1 MMLDTSAPVT
11 ASIEQALIAA
21 GLSDN
26 TVIDAHADMVRAD
39 DFENPAYGEIWQAMC
54 DLRRD
59 GRAVNVVTLRG
70 LGADDPLGGQ
80 SPLEA
85 LRRFE
90 FAGNAPDAAEFA
102 DRIREASLARQIK
115 AHAETL
121 AEQAESGNTPP
132 TALLTAYMPEFDALL
147 TRANGRRKTSFTFA
161 EAADEALEALQADGS
176 DDLIPTGLRDIDN
189 AIGGL
194 GRGRLIVVA
203 GRSSMGKSA
212 VASNIATNIAQAGY
226 DTLIFS
232 LEMSAREWL
241 YRIASARTWAQC
253 QPVPYSKAHRRDLTG
268 EEHEALARELIE
280 AQQMPAI
287 IDDAGGLSMS
297 DIAART
303 RRAASQFREQGKRL
317 GAIIVDHI
325 GKMSV
330 SNAYGSRRDLAV
342 GELTAGLAELA
353 KSENIAVLALHQLN
367 LQPEGRENRR
377 PNLADLRDSGRV
389 EEDADV
395 VMLAYREAYYL
406 EREKHPAESAEE
418 QMRLDR
424 LEETQNLIELSIP
437 KNRQGQTGTVDLFC
451 DMSCN
456 AIRDLERSRA

>member
-1 MMLDTSAPVT
+1 MLDTSAPVT
-11 ASIEQALIAA
+11 ASIEQPLLAAALA
-21 GLSDN
+21 DN
-26 TVIDAHADMVRAD
+26 TVIDAHADMVSKD
-39 DFENPAYGEIWQAMC
+39 DFECPAYGEIWQAMC
-54 DLRRD
+54 DLRRE
-59 GRAVNVVTLRG
+59 GRAVNVATLRG
-70 LGADDPLGGQ
+70 VDVPNPLDGKT
-80 SPLEA
+80 PLEV
-85 LRRFE
+85 LRPFE

-115 AHAETL
+115 SHAEDL
-121 AEQAESGNTPP
+121 AEKAESGNTPP
-132 TALLTAYMPEFDALL
+132 AELLAAYMPEFDALL
-147 TRANGRRKTSFTFA
+147 TRANRRRKTSFTFA
-161 EAADEALEALQADGS
+161 EAADEALEALQADGT

-194 GRGRLIVVA
+194 GRGRLIVLA

-212 VASNIATNIAQAGY
+212 VANCIGANIANAGY
-226 DTLIFS
+226 GTLIFS

-241 YRIASARTWAQC
+241 YRIASARTWAQG
-253 QPVPYSKAHRRDLTG
+253 QPVPYSKAHRRDLSD
-268 EEHEALARELIE
+268 EEHEALARALIE

-297 DIAART
+297 NIAART

-325 GKMSV
+325 GKMSA
-330 SNAYGSRRDLAV
+330 SNDYGSRRDLAV
-342 GELTAGLAELA
+342 GELTAGLAALA

-367 LQPEGRENRR
+367 RQPEGRENRR

-406 EREKHPAESAEE
+406 AREKHPAESADE
-418 QMRLDR
+418 QLRLDR
-424 LEETQNLIELSIP
+424 LEEMENLVEISIP
-437 KNRQGQTGTVDLFC
+437 KNRQGQICTVEMFC
-451 DMSCN
+451 DMGCN
-456 AIRDLERSRA
+456 VIRDLEKNRA